1 VSLAGC
7 GTGDR
12 VADASPRTGPTIA
25 RTRDSAVFTVDCEL
39 SHQGQ
44 DDPIVHPGHPGM
56 SHPHDFFG
64 NTTTDADS
72 TGRTLLGQPTTCE
85 DREDTAAY
93 WSPSIVDGEGFV
105 RPILLRAYYRAAPG
119 ADAATVRVPPLGL
132 QLLAGDMHTPPGAH
146 SPVSRVGWGCG
157 LRPKRWRAS
166 PPQDCTDRS
175 PLTLHLTFPDCW
187 DGEHVRSADHRAHAA
202 YSVDGRCPSS
212 QPVPILQVET
222 ATQYPITG
230 STKELRLA
238 SGGWQTSHGD
248 FLNAWDPE
256 RLRRHTELCIRALAN
271 CTIG

>member
-1 VSLAGC
+1 
-7 GTGDR
+7 
-12 VADASPRTGPTIA
+12 
-25 RTRDSAVFTVDCEL
+25 
-39 SHQGQ
+39 
-44 DDPIVHPGHPGM
+44 
-56 SHPHDFFG
+56 
-64 NTTTDADS
+64 
-72 TGRTLLGQPTTCE
+72 
-85 DREDTAAY
+85 
-93 WSPSIVDGEGFV
+93 
-105 RPILLRAYYRAAPG
+105 
-119 ADAATVRVPPLGL
+119 
-132 QLLAGDMHTPPGAH
+132 MHTPPGEH
-146 SPVSRVGWGCG
+146 SPVSWVGWGCG
-157 LRPKRWRAS
+157 LRPKRWRTS

-202 YSVDGRCPSS
+202 YSVHGRCPSR

-230 STKELRLA
+230 STNDLRLA